1 MEQALEEV
9 EFLARSSN
17 RVAVL
22 ELLADGGRTR
32 KELAA
37 KTGVSQATLGRILRD
52 FQQRE
57 WVTQDGSTYHATPTG
72 KLIASGLRDFTT
84 TLDIEQRL
92 RDIVTYLPEEFQE
105 FDLRQLADATV
116 VTPSR
121 IRPDAPL
128 QRLLELLDG
137 ASDVVAVSHTFNEQA
152 LAVVTEQTTG
162 GTMTFEGILSQGAI
176 DQLVAD
182 PDLREQFSTLVSHE
196 TVTIRVRPEVS
207 VAIMLIDETVC
218 FLIRDQAGILRAS
231 IDTEAEA
238 IRSWASTKIEHAQET
253 AEFLSSMDLEEQED
267 KTSAGHNH

>member
-9 EFLARSSN
+9 EFLVRSSN

-22 ELLADGGRTR
+22 QLLADGGRTR

-37 KTGVSQATLGRILRD
+37 KAGVSQATLGRILRD
-52 FQQRE
+52 FQERE
-57 WVTQDGSTYHATPTG
+57 WVTQDGSTYRATPTG
-72 KLIASGLRDFTT
+72 ELIASGFQEFTT
-84 TLDIEQRL
+84 ILEIEQRL

-128 QRLLELLDG
+128 QRLLELLDD

-152 LAVVTEQTTG
+152 LAVVTEQTTA
-162 GTMTFEGILSQGAI
+162 GTMTFEGILSQTAI
-176 DQLVAD
+176 DGLLED
-182 PDLREQFSTLVSHE
+182 PDLREQFQTLVGHD

-207 VAIMLIDETVC
+207 FAIMLIDETVC
-218 FLIRDQAGILRAS
+218 FLIRDQEGILRAS
-231 IDTEAEA
+231 IDTESEA
-238 IRSWASTKIEHAQET
+238 IRSWASGKIEHAQDT
-253 AEFLSSMDLEEQED
+253 AEVLSPVELEEEQDEHD
-267 KTSAGHNH
+267 TSHA